1 MIYFVVTTE
10 ETSAEGLVRLF
21 WDNIWKLY
29 RLPESIILDRDNK
42 RVE

>member
-10 ETSAEGLVRLF
+10 ETSAEELVRLF
-21 WDNIWKLY
+21 WNNIWKLHK
-29 RLPESIILDRDNK
+29 LPESIVLDKDNK